1 MFFFAFLFLR
11 IPILDVGFLDTEE
24 KQKVSKKEN
33 AWYYVHTFKRFDYDS
48 LTKDYG
54 INENSM
60 LPIGPDTFSCLL
72 SHDIANKLSINKY
85 FWIKKIPSKHKIT
98 QSTTGY
104 YSTLCPKTC
113 KLPGKVITRTDSYAI
128 IKYDGPI
135 EKLAKTT
142 CARLFAPYGNNIQ
155 LQARFHRALTHN
167 YTYAMEHDPSQEFYS
182 RSRLKKYNYT
192 GEGQCIAVIDTGV
205 DNRSMWFQRESLEVD
220 AKIFTTFPLADDVDD
235 DEGHGTFVAG
245 IAAGKAFCSDYAKT
259 YNGVAEDA
267 RILVVDIK
275 NRETGQYAFP
285 ENLLDLYEPCIQL
298 KCPITLNAWTS
309 DDPLMP
315 TALDIIAFNHP
326 MLTMIFPAAKDE
338 NGRIISPGNAKNV
351 LSVGST
357 YGHPGSKVI
366 FTTNTP
372 VTIYNTRTKEY
383 TIGYTD
389 PQGTPLLNSTYTKN
403 GELIGIPTG
412 DEKGQISIISEQG
425 EMITHYKG
433 AAAVLVFHEGKLY
446 GKVDFPVI
454 RVPSYKKD
462 RFEDGDVLNILA
474 APTID
479 EGPTSINRVS
489 QSNGYF
495 DSKIPFY
502 IKPEIVAPGGPMLGP
517 RSGSDACGLDGLTVK
532 EGPSVSAAV
541 IAGDCA
547 IIRQYLQNTTL
558 QGIKHVSS
566 AAIRGTLAVISHD
579 LYGNDIKGPYPGSG
593 FGTPQIEDLF
603 IPGMNLSVF
612 QNRTIESDT
621 RQDLCFQTTEEGILK
636 IAIAWN
642 DYPRD
647 PKSHERLTQPLHL
660 SVATNDNPYVHVL
673 PNINDGDAPSLD
685 LFNTIQMV
693 TIKVRKGNKIRISV
707 TSGYFAIPKPAMY
720 SLTIFGPTVI
730 PTNLSCAGY
739 FISGNC
745 PRGCDGRGS
754 SCNHN
759 KLCICGYD
767 RGGDFCNYR
776 ADKLYN
782 DGTHSVSLQKRFQW
796 KFFKFNPPDW
806 RPGSSLSV
814 YLEDID
820 FNKVGFLINAGT
832 MPKWNEYLC
841 TETYCPWA
849 EINEEKHSYTFKYE
863 EWEFITKQ
871 HMFTFGFFAKTRS
884 PYSFNVTFKTHSS
897 PN

>member
-1 MFFFAFLFLR
+1 MLFFAFLFLR
-11 IPILDVGFLDTEE
+11 IPILDVGFLDTNE

-33 AWYYVHTFKRFDYDS
+33 AWYYVHIFKRLDFDSITRDF
-48 LTKDYG
+48 G
-54 INENSM
+54 INENYL
-60 LPIGPDTFSCLL
+60 LPLGPDTFSCLL
-72 SHDIANKLSINKY
+72 SHETAEKLSKNKN

-98 QSTTGY
+98 KSETGY
-104 YSTLCPKTC
+104 YSTLCSKTC
-113 KLPGKVITRTDSYAI
+113 ELPGEVITRTDSYAI
-128 IKYDGPI
+128 IKYDGPV

-142 CARLFAPYGNNIQ
+142 CARLFAPYANNIQ
-155 LQARFHRALTHN
+155 LQSRYHRALTHN
-167 YTYAMEHDPSQEFYS
+167 YTYAMEHDPANEYFS
-182 RSRLKKYNYT
+182 RSRMKMHNYT
-192 GEGQCIAVIDTGV
+192 GEGQCIAVIDSGV
-205 DNRSMWFQRESLEVD
+205 DNRSMWFQRESLSVD
-220 AKIFTTFPLADDVDD
+220 AKIFTTYPLADDVDD

-245 IAAGKAFCSDYAKT
+245 IAAGKAFCSNYAAT

-309 DDPLMP
+309 DDPLMA

-326 MLTMIFPAAKDE
+326 MLTMIFPAAKDA

-357 YGHPGSKVI
+357 YGHPGSKAV
-366 FTTNTP
+366 FSTNTP
-372 VTIYNTRTKEY
+372 VTIYNSRTKEY
-383 TIGYTD
+383 TMGYTD
-389 PQGTPLLNSTYTKN
+389 PQGSPLLNSTYTKN
-403 GELIGIPTG
+403 GELIGVTAG
-412 DEKGQISIISEQG
+412 SEKGQVSMVSEQG
-425 EMITHYKG
+425 EMISHYKG

-454 RVPSYKKD
+454 RVPPYKKD
-462 RFEDGDVLNILA
+462 RFEDGDVLNVLSM
-474 APTID
+474 PSID
-479 EGPTSINRVS
+479 EGPTSINRLT
-489 QSNGYF
+489 QENGYF

-502 IKPEIVAPGGPMLGP
+502 IKPEIVTPGGPMIGP
-517 RSGSDACGLDGLTVK
+517 RSGSSDCGLDGLTVK

-541 IAGDCA
+541 VAGDCA

-558 QGIKHVSS
+558 KGVKHVAS
-566 AAIRGTLAVISHD
+566 AAIRGTLAVLSQD
-579 LYGNDIKGPYPGSG
+579 LYGHEFKAPFPGSG
-593 FGTPQIEDLF
+593 FGTPQLENLF
-603 IPGMNLSVF
+603 KNGTHLSVF
-612 QNRTIESDT
+612 QNITIESDT
-621 RQDLCFQTTEEGILK
+621 RQDYCFQINEEGVLK

-673 PNINDGDAPSLD
+673 ANINERDMPTLD
-685 LFNTIQMV
+685 HFNTIQMA
-693 TIKVRKGNKIRISV
+693 TIKVRKGNKIRLSV
-707 TSGYFAIPKPAMY
+707 TSGYFAIPKPALY
-720 SLTIFGPTVI
+720 SLTIFGPTVV
-730 PTNLSCAGY
+730 PTNLSCASY

-767 RGGDFCNYR
+767 RGGDFCTYK
-776 ADKLYN
+776 ADRLHH
-782 DGTHSVSLQKRFQW
+782 DGIHDVLFKKRFEW
-796 KFFKFNPPDW
+796 RFFKFHPPNW
-806 RPGSSLSV
+806 RPGCSLTV
-814 YLEDID
+814 HLDGID
-820 FNKVGFLINAGT
+820 FTKVGFLINAGT
-832 MPKWNEYLC
+832 LPKWNEYLC

-849 EINEEKHSYTFKYE
+849 EINEIDQSYTFKYE
-863 EWEFITKQ
+863 EWEFINKQ

-884 PYSFNVTFKTHSS
+884 TYNFTVRFKTHS
-897 PN
+897 PI